1 MAGVW
6 KGFTEEDIGLY
17 KNKEKEKA
25 DQPVTNKKMAILQSN
40 GDKKVVKDKIFG
52 RYRTQTSQNGAN
64 EIPPN
69 AKLVQESQETSIP
82 SPPLPTPN
90 PANAETENKSE
101 KNGND
106 EKDKS
111 DTTPSVLGP
120 NPICLKIIKGNG
132 YELVNKDSPEVSKAT
147 LEIFEARQKK
157 LEEQNKKKKE
167 MLDKVI
173 SARKKQ
179 TTEEVKRL
187 QKIQEELQKL
197 DMSLSNDVGIL
208 RNKIEEASLDFM
220 DAQKRYN
227 KAEKEFLEARQNLHG
242 KSEKKELLTKLLC
255 TIIEQNELRKAQKLS
270 ELMEKLEINENGMI
284 QAVDCEG
291 AFKKSA
297 TPISPE
303 DTTKKP
309 S

>member
-1 MAGVW
+1 M
-6 KGFTEEDIGLY
+6 
-17 KNKEKEKA
+17 
-25 DQPVTNKKMAILQSN
+25 
-40 GDKKVVKDKIFG
+40 
-52 RYRTQTSQNGAN
+52 
-64 EIPPN
+64 
-69 AKLVQESQETSIP
+69 
-82 SPPLPTPN
+82 
-90 PANAETENKSE
+90 
-101 KNGND
+101 
-106 EKDKS
+106 
-111 DTTPSVLGP
+111 
-120 NPICLKIIKGNG
+120 
-132 YELVNKDSPEVSKAT
+132 T
-147 LEIFEARQKK
+147 LF
-157 LEEQNKKKKE
+157 
-167 MLDKVI
+167 
-173 SARKKQ
+173 RKKQ

-270 ELMEKLEINENGMI
+270 ELMEKLEINENGMVGCCSPTGCLILFNNCGFCYRQLFALSWLFWRAKNDNSSWFVFQI

-291 AFKKSA
+291 AFKQSA